1 MGLKI
6 RLTGI
11 VFRDVKAAV
20 KVLGWRRDSTTSQDS
35 AEGALQPAKGEI
47 TLLLGKWKDG
57 EAAAFEELMP
67 LVYPHLR
74 EVAAAYVRRE
84 RNPDA
89 IQGTALVHELYLRLL
104 NQKKANWE
112 DRRHFYTFAAK
123 VMRMILID
131 HARETQTQMRGG
143 GRERVPLSD
152 DLAWVNIDSPEM
164 LDLNRALDEL
174 TALDAEKVQL
184 VELRY
189 FLGCTAEETASLM
202 QVSKATVDRELKFI
216 KSWLYRR
223 IRPGVAADAIGP

>member
-1 MGLKI
+1 
-6 RLTGI
+6 
-11 VFRDVKAAV
+11 V
-20 KVLGWRRDSTTSQDS
+20 
-35 AEGALQPAKGEI
+35 QPDKGEI
-47 TLLLGKWKDG
+47 TLLLAKWKDG
-57 EAAAFEELMP
+57 ESSAFEELMP

-84 RNPDA
+84 RNPDVL
-89 IQGTALVHELYLRLL
+89 QGTALVHELYLRLL
-104 NQKKANWE
+104 NQKKAAWE

-131 HARETQTQMRGG
+131 HARESQAQMRGG
-143 GRERVPLSD
+143 GYERVPLSD
-152 DLAWVNIDSPEM
+152 DLSWVNIDSPEL

-174 TALDAEKVQL
+174 GALDAYKVQL

-202 QVSKATVDRELKFI
+202 QQSKATVDREMKFI

-223 IRPGVAADAIGP
+223 IRPGVVEGAVGP

>member
-1 MGLKI
+1 MGSGTESASLG
-6 RLTGI
+6 LTSK
-11 VFRDVKAAV
+11 VQLMEAAV
-20 KVLGWRRDSTTSQDS
+20 
-35 AEGALQPAKGEI
+35 EPPKGEI
-47 TLLLGKWKDG
+47 TLLLARWNDG
-57 EAAAFEELMP
+57 EPAAFEELMP

-84 RNPDA
+84 RNPDML
-89 IQGTALVHELYLRLL
+89 QGTALVHELYLRLL
-104 NQKKANWE
+104 NQKKAAWQ

-131 HARETQTQMRGG
+131 HARENQAQMRGG
-143 GRERVPLSD
+143 DAERVPLSD
-152 DLAWVNIDSPEM
+152 DLAWVNIDSPEL

-174 TALDAEKVQL
+174 GALDPRKVQL